1 VLETSARLLR
11 FLSLLQSRRD
21 WTGAELARR
30 LDVTTRTVR
39 NDVDRL
45 RRLGYPVE
53 ARSGVA
59 GGYRLGT
66 HAVLPPLLVDD
77 EEAVAIAVG
86 LRAAVAGPV
95 VGLEEASVRALAKL
109 QQVLPS
115 RLRHRLEAMAAYA
128 VPIPRS
134 APRVDAEVLMAVAS
148 ACRDQQRLRFDYRSH
163 AGEPTRRVT
172 EPHRLVFDDRHWY
185 LLAWDCDRQDWRTFR
200 LDRMEPRV
208 PTGPRFQPRDLPEG
222 GDVARH
228 VSTGVETATWRYRGR
243 VVVHAPAP
251 EIAPKVPFA
260 TVTPLDDSTCTFEA
274 GSDDPQLLAL
284 YLGMLGVDFE
294 VHSTSEM
301 AEALADL
308 SDRFRRASVAS
319 AGAQE
324 PSGVTGTLTG
334 RSRVVDGEGLGLDA
348 EPTGSAPSR
357 RVGPSRRAGPPREP
371 ARKRR

>member
-1 VLETSARLLR
+1 MRNGSFRDRRENGFVLETSARLLR
-11 FLSLLQSRRD
+11 VLSLLQSRRD

-53 ARSGVA
+53 ATSGVA

-77 EEAVAIAVG
+77 DEAVAIAVG
-86 LRAAVAGPV
+86 LRAAVAGSV

-115 RLRHRLEAMAAYA
+115 RLRHRLETMAYA
-128 VPIPRS
+128 VPIPHS
-134 APRVDAEVLMAVAS
+134 APRVDVEVLMAVAS

-163 AGEPTRRVT
+163 SGETTRRVT
-172 EPHRLVFDDRHWY
+172 EPHRLVFDERHWY
-185 LLAWDCDRQDWRTFR
+185 LLAWDCDREDWRTFR
-200 LDRMEPRV
+200 VDRIEPRV
-208 PTGPRFQPRDLPEG
+208 PTGPRFLPRDLPEG

-228 VSTGVETATWRYRGR
+228 VSTGVDTATWRYRAR

-251 EIAPKVPFA
+251 EIAPKVRFA
-260 TVTPLDDSTCTFEA
+260 TVTPLDGSSCTFDA

-294 VHSTSEM
+294 VRSAPEM

-308 SDRFRRASVAS
+308 SDRFRRASMAS

-324 PSGVTGTLTG
+324 PRGVPGDPDQ
-334 RSRVVDGEGLGLDA
+334 SI
-348 EPTGSAPSR
+348 R
-357 RVGPSRRAGPPREP
+357 RRRP
-371 ARKRR
+371 